1 MRIRRHTLKEN
12 VISFLIGVI
21 LGLPFCV
28 VSFCSHADQN
38 VSVEEI
44 ILQTDEVLYEAY
56 TSSEGV
62 LKVYEM
68 TPDDIA
74 EEEYWDSLELLAC
87 CVMAEAEGE
96 DLMGKRMV
104 VDVVLNRVDDPD
116 FPDTITEVITQK
128 YQFSSYWDG
137 RLEKADPTEDCF
149 TAVKMELEERTYPD
163 ILFFTAGRY
172 SNYGTPWKQHG
183 NHYFSTK

>member
-1 MRIRRHTLKEN
+1 MISLLIGLAIGLPISCFAIEAQRGQTVEN
-12 VISFLIGVI
+12 VKT
-21 LGLPFCV
+21 
-28 VSFCSHADQN
+28 
-38 VSVEEI
+38 VEWEI
-44 ILQTDEVLYEAY
+44 TSPYEANTSSNINEVLPDNEKF
-56 TSSEGV
+56 TE
-62 LKVYEM
+62 YEM
-68 TPDDIA
+68 TPEDIA

-116 FPDTITEVITQK
+116 FPDTITGVITQK

-149 TAVKMELEERTYPD
+149 TAVKMELEERSYPG
-163 ILFFTAGRY
+163 IFYFTAGQY
-172 SNYGTPWKQHG
+172 GEYGTPWKQHG
-183 NHYFSTK
+183 NHYFCTK